1 MPGTVDYCSGSGEG
15 QIMDYYHNVLIL
27 GGSIKDKEFLDQL
40 SDCQLIKEDC
50 FIEAVFKR
58 IRNCEFQNCPY
69 YLLHIRPSVSACDKQ
84 LESCA

>member
-1 MPGTVDYCSGSGEG
+1 MDYCSGSGEG
-15 QIMDYYHNVLIL
+15 LTMDYYHNVSIL
-27 GGSIKDKEFLDQL
+27 GGSIKDEELLDQQ
-40 SDCQLIKEDC
+40 SDCRLIKEDC

-58 IRNCEFQNCPY
+58 IPNYEFQNYPY